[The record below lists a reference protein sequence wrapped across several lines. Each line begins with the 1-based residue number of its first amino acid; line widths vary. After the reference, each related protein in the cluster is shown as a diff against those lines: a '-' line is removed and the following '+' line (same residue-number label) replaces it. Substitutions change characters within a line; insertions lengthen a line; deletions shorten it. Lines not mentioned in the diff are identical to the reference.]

1 MVSTRSAGMTSPSW
15 SEPAG
20 FAGATNEMN
29 FWPNSVVGM
38 ICTPTFSGISSAASG
53 SSATLMTACSP
64 SWLDRADLADQDAV
78 DPDVAERA
86 SWSPA
91 RSAWIV
97 TVVTRSNFFW

>member
-1 MVSTRSAGMTSPSW
+1 
-15 SEPAG
+15 
-20 FAGATNEMN
+20 MN

-53 SSATLMTACSP
+53 SIATSMTACSP
-64 SWLDRADLADQDAV
+64 SWLTDRTWPTRTPLIRTS
-78 DPDVAERA
+78 PKRA

-97 TVVTRSNFFW
+97 TIVTRSNFFW